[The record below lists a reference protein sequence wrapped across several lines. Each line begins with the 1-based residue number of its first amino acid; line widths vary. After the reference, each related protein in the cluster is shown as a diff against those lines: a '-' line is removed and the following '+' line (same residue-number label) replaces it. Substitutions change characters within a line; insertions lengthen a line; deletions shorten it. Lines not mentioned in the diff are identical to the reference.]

1 MGGRIAWD
9 VSLAAMLLAF
19 AASTVIATVYTL
31 TYQGIGYLR
40 TFVQTLALAGV
51 VATVVMLA
59 VGDDVA
65 RGIGMVGALTLIRFR
80 ATLKD
85 TRDLVFLFASL
96 GVGVACGVQAF
107 APAILGT
114 IAFGVAAL
122 LLSWSGFGARQQFDA
137 VLRFRASAH
146 TELDTAIQALLDKH
160 CRDASLVDVRALG
173 EGAQEYAYHLR
184 LSGPGTEVTL
194 VRELSLLEGVCD
206 AAMFKQDA
214 SLEL

>member
-1 MGGRIAWD
+1 MGGRVGWD
-9 VSLAAMLLAF
+9 VTLAAMLLAF

-31 TYQGIGYLR
+31 TYQGVGYLK
-40 TFVQTLALAGV
+40 TFVQTLALGGV
-51 VATVVMLA
+51 VSAVVMLA

-65 RGIGMVGALTLIRFR
+65 RGLGMVGALTLIRFR

-114 IAFGVAAL
+114 LAFSAAAVVL
-122 LLSWSGFGARQQFDA
+122 GASGFGARQRFDA
-137 VLRFRASAH
+137 VLRFRAPGKPETDSAI
-146 TELDTAIQALLDKH
+146 TALLDRH
-160 CRDASLVDVRALG
+160 CREASLVDVRG
-173 EGAQEYAYHLR
+173 SGGGVQEYAYHLR
-184 LSGPGTEVTL
+184 LVSPGADVAL
-194 VRELSLLEGVCD
+194 VRALEGVEGVED

-214 SLEL
+214 TLEL